1 LAFFEKLN
9 YQIWRKRK
17 MNVLVISCHPDD
29 MEINC
34 AGTLLRCKKRG
45 DNVTVC
51 HVANGNM
58 GHVVIEA
65 DELREIRLGEAK
77 KSGEGVGGFKV
88 VTIDV
93 GDLLVDDYDKA
104 QRDKVV
110 KVIRDAKPDFIITHA
125 PDDYMPDHT
134 AVSRLV
140 FDASF
145 TATLPNYHTNVPGA
159 AKMVPI
165 YYMDTLAGVNFNP
178 TEFVDVSDFIDKKLQ
193 MLECHESQVV
203 WMRDH
208 DGIDFPDMVRT
219 CSRYRGYQC
228 GADYAEGFRQCQ
240 VYLKGTTKRLLP

>member
-1 LAFFEKLN
+1 MK
-9 YQIWRKRK
+9 
-17 MNVLVISCHPDD
+17 
-29 MEINC
+29 
-34 AGTLLRCKKRG
+34 
-45 DNVTVC
+45 
-51 HVANGNM
+51 
-58 GHVVIEA
+58 
-65 DELREIRLGEAK
+65 
-77 KSGEGVGGFKV
+77 
-88 VTIDV
+88 
-93 GDLLVDDYDKA
+93 LLVQFPEIFVDDDLAIYDNNKA
-104 QRDKVV
+104 ARDKVV
-110 KVIRDAKPDFIITHA
+110 DVIKAVKPDFIITHA

-159 AKMVPI
+159 ANMVPI

-178 TEFVDVSDFIDKKLQ
+178 TEFVDVTDFIEQKLQ